1 MTNYKR
7 DDITTIRFG
16 EMVHAQIRR
25 FIVVQQKRE
34 FCYALPIFT
43 YNKQGTKKPGVVP
56 SEHAIAYSY
65 GYEPILLPGEA
76 RLEKD
81 PICIVSNDSEP
92 LSTASRI
99 YFGIHHPIQYNV
111 KVKDLGY
118 VVPVDLSKLHNYWIK
133 EGPLYEL
140 EVTGQDGYSATA
152 TGIFT
157 QTQNSAWTHQENE
170 NVSSNNYFEP
180 VKNPRAFFKKGRVF
194 ESSQWGS
201 QLSAVVKPTPTHAVC
216 LPIFQKG
223 YAYPSREH
231 ADIVFTTEAYTQ
243 QEVNDQSPNRA
254 IYVKKENDNVPI
266 QSDMCMD
273 FAKPYTMEYDI
284 QVCNIGRV
292 FGDSVGYMEKRF
304 AESLGLARSE

>member
-111 KVKDLGY
+111 KVKDLGGY
-118 VVPVDLSKLHNYWIK
+118 RTRRLFSDSDGNLYPDAKLSLDTSR
-133 EGPLYEL
+133 ERE
-140 EVTGQDGYSATA
+140 
-152 TGIFT
+152 
-157 QTQNSAWTHQENE
+157 
-170 NVSSNNYFEP
+170 YFEP